1 MLSVLAS
8 AVVFYGDAR
17 YTLPMVPSLLIFAG
31 FAVCSAGERLRL
43 CGLNDPLA
51 AGSGDP

>member
-8 AVVFYGDAR
+8 AVVFYGDTR

-31 FAVCSAGERLRL
+31 LAVTSACERWHLR
-43 CGLNDPLA
+43 GVGDQLA
-51 AGSGDP
+51 AGGGHP